1 MIGLKAE
8 GITHRYGDHAVLR
21 DVSLAIPKGQSHVI
35 AGPNGSGKSTLLRI
49 LALLEEPT
57 EGRVSIDGEPT
68 SQAEVAARR
77 REMALVAQ
85 PPYLFHGTVLSNV
98 AYGLKV
104 RRLPRAEIRERVE
117 SAITWAGL
125 EEVAQQAART
135 LSVGQSQLVNLAR
148 AVALQP
154 RVLDVRNAGKVEEL
168 VSAYASDPETTVLL
182 VTHHLPQAR
191 RLAQNLTLLYE
202 GQVVDSGPI
211 ADLLERADDPRAA
224 AFLSHHAMP

>member
-1 MIGLKAE
+1 M
-8 GITHRYGDHAVLR
+8 
-21 DVSLAIPKGQSHVI
+21 
-35 AGPNGSGKSTLLRI
+35 
-49 LALLEEPT
+49 
-57 EGRVSIDGEPT
+57 
-68 SQAEVAARR
+68 
-77 REMALVAQ
+77 
-85 PPYLFHGTVLSNV
+85 
-98 AYGLKV
+98 
-104 RRLPRAEIRERVE
+104 
-117 SAITWAGL
+117 
-125 EEVAQQAART
+125 
-135 LSVGQSQLVNLAR
+135 NLAR

-154 RVLDVRNAGKVEEL
+154 RVLLVDEPTAGLDVRNAGKVEEL